1 MTPRDAARDTS
12 RRPRR
17 PKSADRFRYGWRD
30 VHRTGPDG
38 KKHWVQVPL
47 TREDVL
53 HPQYGDVIVESN
65 EHSRDIEYLAEVCEA
80 RLADDPTALIL
91 RDVKVIWD
99 TPGVRHHSP
108 DVAVILGVS
117 RPRRPRWRSFSVRR
131 EGVRPALI
139 IEVTSHN
146 TRGTDLRDKRRQYFQ
161 VGVPLYAIL
170 DDLPGPEDAPRRL
183 RLLAYRRGRRG
194 FERLPESE
202 QGRVWLEPVRM
213 WLGHA
218 DGRAA
223 WFDERGERIGSYTE
237 VAQERDAE
245 KTRRAAAERGKAAAE
260 RRVRE
265 LEEEVR
271 RLREGR

>member
-1 MTPRDAARDTS
+1 MDAPRDTS

-17 PKSADRFRYGWRD
+17 PKSGDRFRYGWRD
-30 VHRTGPDG
+30 VQRTGPDG
-38 KKHWVQVPL
+38 KKRLVRSPL

-65 EHSRDIEYLAEVCEA
+65 AHSCDLRYLSEVCEA
-80 RLADDPTALIL
+80 RLADDPTAVVLS
-91 RDVKVIWD
+91 DVKVIWD
-99 TPGVRHHSP
+99 VPGVRHHSP
-108 DVAVILGVS
+108 DVAVILGVD
-117 RPRRPRWRSFSVRR
+117 RRGRWRWRSFSVRR

-139 IEVTSHN
+139 IEVTSPN
-146 TRGTDLRDKRRQYFQ
+146 TRGTDLRDKRRQYFR

-194 FERLPESE
+194 YERLPEDE
-202 QGRVWLEPVRM
+202 HGRVWLEPVRM

-218 DGRAA
+218 EGRAA
-223 WFDERGERIGSYTE
+223 WYDERGERIGGYSDLVQARE
-237 VAQERDAE
+237 
-245 KTRRAAAERGKAAAE
+245 AAE

-265 LEEEVR
+265 LEEELR
-271 RLREGR
+271 RLRGGR

>member
-1 MTPRDAARDTS
+1 MGASRDTTPRAR
-12 RRPRR
+12 RRKAP
-17 PKSADRFRYGWRD
+17 DRFRYGWRD
-30 VHRTGPDG
+30 VWRKGADG
-38 KKHWVQVPL
+38 KKRLVQVPL

-65 EHSRDIEYLAEVCEA
+65 AHGRDLRYLSDVCET
-80 RLADDPTALIL
+80 RLADDPTALVL
-91 RDVKVIWD
+91 SDVKVIWD
-99 TPGVRHHSP
+99 VPGVRHHSP
-108 DVAVILGVS
+108 DVSVILGVDLRGRS
-117 RPRRPRWRSFSVRR
+117 YWRSFSVRR

-170 DDLPGPEDAPRRL
+170 DDLPGPDESPRQL

-194 FERLPESE
+194 FERLPENE
-202 QGRVWLEPVRM
+202 QGRVWMEPVRM

-218 DGRAA
+218 EGRAA
-223 WFDERGERIGSYTE
+223 WFDERGERIGGYTE

-245 KTRRAAAERGKAAAE
+245 KTGRAAAEKGRTAAE